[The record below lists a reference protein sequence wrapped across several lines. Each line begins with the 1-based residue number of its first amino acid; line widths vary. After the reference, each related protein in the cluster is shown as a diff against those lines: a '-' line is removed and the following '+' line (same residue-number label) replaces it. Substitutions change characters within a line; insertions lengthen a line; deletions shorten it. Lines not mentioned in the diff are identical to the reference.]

1 MRRRLEWQQ
10 AVYAEMA
17 NAEPPPPELTDSFGL
32 HWSKE
37 DVQLAVYGVEEWHVL
52 PFAGG
57 LFDQPE
63 SLLFD
68 MIRYRNKRREVLDD
82 GTIHAPPNAYE
93 DQPLAEQVKRT
104 QL

>member
-10 AVYAEMA
+10 TVYAEMA
-17 NAEPPPPELTDSFGL
+17 NAIPSPPECTDTFGL

-63 SLLFD
+63 SLLYD
-68 MIRYRNKRREVLDD
+68 MIRYSNKRREVLGD
-82 GTIHAPPNAYE
+82 GTIHAPPDAYE
-93 DQPLAEQVKRT
+93 EQPFEEPVKRI